1 MNFINGEWRKG
12 QGVTFTSIDP
22 ATQNV
27 IWQGES
33 ANAKDVTDATACAK
47 QALEGWSLT
56 PLAVRI
62 DYLKKLQSI
71 IKENI
76 PAISECISLE
86 TGKTHWECVM
96 EAQSMINKI
105 DISIES
111 YHQRTGESIKT
122 IDHYQ
127 LHLRHRAIGVLA
139 VFVPFNFPG
148 HLLNTHVV
156 PALLAGNT
164 VVIKPSEQTPKASQL
179 MIELWQ
185 KVGLPKGV
193 INLVQGAGDTG
204 HALATDPNLNGIC
217 FTGSFKVGQMLHQ
230 QLAGQTDKLL
240 VLEMGG
246 NNPLIVGDISE
257 LDNAILTII
266 QSCFITAGQRC
277 TCTRRLIIIENN
289 QTHILLEKL
298 VEKLKRIRVHYPKTN
313 PEPFM
318 GPVISA
324 KAGQHVLDKQNDLQ
338 QLGGKSLL
346 ATKAL
351 DPNNTALL
359 SPGLIDMTG
368 IEVPDEEIFG
378 PLLQIFRVKDLKQA
392 ITIAN
397 HTQYGLTAGIL
408 TDDIKQYETFFNASR
423 AGTVN
428 WNRPTTGIS
437 GIAPFGGLGHSG
449 NFRPTG
455 TYAADYC
462 AYPVISLES
471 NALKPSALPPGL
483 DNLEYPGN

>member
-1 MNFINGEWRKG
+1 MNFINGLWQKG
-12 QGVTFTSIDP
+12 QGASFTSSDP
-22 ATQNV
+22 ATQSI

-33 ANAKDVTDATACAK
+33 ASAPEVANAV
-47 QALEGWSLT
+47 QAAQQAFSAWSLT
-56 PLAVRI
+56 TLNTRI
-62 DYLKKLQSI
+62 DFLKKLQQL

-86 TGKTHWECVM
+86 TGKTLWECVM

-105 DISIES
+105 DISIDA
-111 YHQRTGESIKT
+111 YHQRTGESLKT
-122 IDHYQ
+122 IDNYQ
-127 LHLRHRAIGVLA
+127 LHVRHRPIGVLA
-139 VFVPFNFPG
+139 IFVPFNFPG

-164 VVIKPSEQTPKASQL
+164 VVIKPSEQTPKCAQL
-179 MIELWQ
+179 IIELWQ
-185 KVGLPKGV
+185 KVGLPNGV
-193 INLVQGAGDTG
+193 INLVQGAGETG
-204 HALATDPNLNGIC
+204 HALAADPNLNGIC
-217 FTGSFKVGQMLHQ
+217 FTGSFKVGKTLHQ
-230 QLAGQTDKLL
+230 QLAGQTEKLL

-246 NNPLIVGDISE
+246 NNPLIIGNIS
-257 LDNAILTII
+257 DSDQAILTII
-266 QSCFITAGQRC
+266 QSSFISAGQRC

-289 QTHILLEKL
+289 QTEILLQKL
-298 VEKLKRIRVHYPKTN
+298 VEKLKQIRVNYPKTN

-324 KAGQHVLDKQNDLQ
+324 SAGQHVLDKQQALQ

-346 ATKAL
+346 VTQAL

-368 IEVPDEEIFG
+368 TNAPDEEIFG
-378 PLLQIFRVKDLKQA
+378 PLLQVFRVKDLTAA
-392 ITIAN
+392 IASAN

-408 TDDIKQYETFFNASR
+408 TNDIKQYETFFNHSR

-455 TYAADYC
+455 AYAADYC
-462 AYPVISLES
+462 AYPVISLEC
-471 NALKPSALPPGL
+471 NELKPGAHLPPGL
-483 DNLEYPGN
+483 E

>member
-1 MNFINGEWRKG
+1 MNFINGEWQKG
-12 QGVTFTSIDP
+12 QGLQFTSTDP
-22 ATQNV
+22 ATQTV

-33 ANAKDVTDATACAK
+33 ANAFEVAKAVDAAK
-47 QALEGWSLT
+47 QAFPKWSLT
-56 PLAVRI
+56 PLNIRI
-62 DYLKKLQSI
+62 DYLKKLQQL

-76 PAISECISLE
+76 PQISQCISLE
-86 TGKTHWECVM
+86 TGKAMWECVM

-105 DISIES
+105 DVSIDA
-111 YHQRTGESIKT
+111 YHQRTGESIKA

-127 LHLRHRAIGVLA
+127 LHLRHRPIGVLGI
-139 VFVPFNFPG
+139 FVPFNFPG

-164 VVIKPSEQTPKASQL
+164 VVIKPSEQTPKTAQFI
-179 MIELWQ
+179 IELWQ
-185 KVGLPKGV
+185 QIGLPNGV
-193 INLVQGAGDTG
+193 INLVQGAGETG
-204 HALATDPNLNGIC
+204 HALASHTHLNGIC
-217 FTGSFKVGQMLHQ
+217 FTGSFKIGQMLHQ
-230 QLAGQTDKLL
+230 QLAGQTDKML

-257 LDNAILTII
+257 LDNAVLTII
-266 QSCFITAGQRC
+266 QSSFVSAGQRC
-277 TCTRRLIIIENN
+277 TCTRRLIVVENK
-289 QTHILLEKL
+289 QTNNLLEKL
-298 VEKLKRIRVHYPKTN
+298 VEKLKQIRVNYPLTK

-324 KAGQHVLDKQNDLQ
+324 AAGQHVLDKQQALQ

-346 ATKAL
+346 VTQAL
-351 DPNNTALL
+351 DSNNTALL

-368 IEVPDEEIFG
+368 IDAPDEEIFG
-378 PLLQIFRVKDLKQA
+378 PLLQVFRVKDLTAA
-392 ITIAN
+392 IASAN

-408 TDDIKQYETFFNASR
+408 TDDIKQYETFFNHSR

-455 TYAADYC
+455 AYAADYC

-471 NALKPSALPPGL
+471 KDLQPSTYLPPGL
-483 DNLEYPGN
+483 ET